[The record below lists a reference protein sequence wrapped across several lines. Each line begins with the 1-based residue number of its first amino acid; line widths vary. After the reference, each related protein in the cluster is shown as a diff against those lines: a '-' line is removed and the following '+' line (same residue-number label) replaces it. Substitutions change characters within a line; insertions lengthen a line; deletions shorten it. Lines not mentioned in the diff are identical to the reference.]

1 MIMRVIR
8 VGDIVEVT
16 ITGVQPYG
24 AFALLPN
31 HLTGLIHISEIS
43 EGFVKDIENFVHK
56 GEKVR
61 VKVIDIDTKT
71 NQAKLSLKALDSKSK
86 RRDRRLSYKNQRK
99 QIQETP
105 NGFEPLRKMLPIWI
119 TQEMKKLEDREH
131 D

>member
-1 MIMRVIR
+1 MKMVKI
-8 VGDIVEVT
+8 GDIVEVT

-24 AFALLPN
+24 AFATLPN

-61 VKVIDIDTKT
+61 VKVIDMDNKT
-71 NQAKLSLKALDSKSK
+71 NQAKLSLKAIDSKSK
-86 RRDRRLSYKNQRK
+86 RRERRLSYKNQRK
-99 QIQETP
+99 QIRETP
-105 NGFEPLRKMLPIWI
+105 KGFEPLKEMLPIWI
-119 TQEMKKLEDREH
+119 TEELMKLEEKIH

>member
-1 MIMRVIR
+1 MKMIK

-31 HLTGLIHISEIS
+31 HTSGLIHISEIS

-61 VKVIDIDTKT
+61 VKVIDIDLKT
-71 NQAKLSLKALDSKSK
+71 NQAKLSLKALDTKSK
-86 RRDRRLSYKNQRK
+86 RRDRRLNYKNQKR
-99 QIQETP
+99 QIRETP
-105 NGFEPLRKMLPIWI
+105 KGFEPLKQMLPVWI
-119 TQEMKKLEDREH
+119 NQEMKTIGGKMK
-131 D
+131 